1 MSKAEAVRRG
11 AYAWLTPITTRWADN
26 DIYGHVNNVVYY
38 SYFDS
43 IANRYLIEVGGLDIH
58 DGDVVGLVVNSSC
71 DYHAPVAYPQSLE
84 GGLRVDRLGNSSVT
98 YGIGVFADGVEGA
111 CANGTFTHVFVDRET
126 QRPVPMPPT
135 MREAL
140 TAILAVS

>member
-1 MSKAEAVRRG
+1 MPKPQPPARRDYG
-11 AYAWLTPITTRWADN
+11 WFTPITTRWSDN

-58 DGDVVGLVVNSSC
+58 TGDTVGLVVNSSC
-71 DYHAPVAYPQSLE
+71 DYYAPIAYPQALE
-84 GGLRVDRLGNSSVT
+84 GGLRIDRLGNSSVQ
-98 YGIGVFADGVEGA
+98 YGIAIFAANEQVA
-111 CANGTFTHVFVDRET
+111 CANGTFTHVFVDRDTNKPQAIPE
-126 QRPVPMPPT
+126 R

-140 TAILAVS
+140 AAIAVA

>member
-1 MSKAEAVRRG
+1 MAKAQAPAR
-11 AYAWLTPITTRWADN
+11 ADYHWFTPITTRWSDN

-58 DGDVVGLVVNSSC
+58 DGGTVGLVVNSSC
-71 DYHAPVAYPQSLE
+71 DYFAPIAYPQALE
-84 GGLRVDRLGNSSVT
+84 GGLRVDRLGNSSVQ
-98 YGIGVFADGVEGA
+98 YGIAIFVAGEAVA
-111 CANGTFTHVFVDRET
+111 CANGTFTHVFVDRDSN
-126 QRPVPMPPT
+126 RPVPIPGQ

-140 TAILAVS
+140 AAITQT